1 MASEDGAGI
10 VSNVGCDVNNTSQ
23 RTDEPAGGQATSAT
37 SAKTTWRNVVERT
50 TATTA
55 AAAAGRACD
64 PDPARSSSR
73 TPTGFPAA
81 SPFHANTEGHGTSQR
96 DSDPTSLSGDVG
108 ERVPS
113 EPDNESRSPS
123 PQRRSMSH
131 QRTDLDSGTACLPG
145 EPDGNP
151 DHCNNEIV
159 KATREPI
166 QHIIHAASTCNNDTM
181 LSGAMHLSL
190 STKAK
195 LEGCVNFSNNTPQ
208 LGESPQS
215 SGEIIS
221 SPRSPDYPPRVSA
234 SPHSPN
240 ITYSISMMSAIA
252 STTAIMDTAKYSE
265 EGADNVDMRI
275 DKMNEYSFCST
286 QEKTDELQVDIKQIE
301 STSEQQEASSV
312 RETELA
318 EGESKVEDVE
328 IKKEPMES
336 QEDLQTI
343 KSESIANASATLSS
357 NRTEAGASQEKLAD
371 PDNTP
376 SSSLQLTSSHS
387 KTCSSSSKKRS
398 KEHSERRHCSRCERR
413 RNIKRASIG
422 VQCKRDRHV
431 LSSLSGKPMSLPFSK
446 STNDNLRLN
455 LQTKNYKML
464 NNPIV
469 KSEILEGLKYK
480 KFIHIETYPNG
491 GATVVHM
498 YQDEID
504 SLSQEQTE
512 ELAQEYFKVVFGED
526 ENGNAH
532 HVMGI
537 VHNAAAY
544 LPDLLDYMANTYP
557 TLTVKNGVLGRSSD
571 IETTT
576 MVQYKDQVC
585 KAYNNGTVRY
595 GPLHQIS
602 LVGTVHEEVGGYFPD
617 LLQKLEE
624 NPFLKMTMPWGPLS
638 VVKMDTPQES
648 NDGPILWIRPGEQLV
663 PTADI
668 NKSPY
673 KRRRTGI
680 NELRNLQYLPRL
692 SEAREYM
699 FEDRTK
705 AHADHVGHGLDRMTT
720 AAVGV
725 LKAVHGGQPSEYNRI
740 TKDVVAFYAGDFT
753 ELVEKLQLDL
763 HEPPIS
769 QCVQWVEDAKL
780 NQLRRQGVR
789 YAKINLYDNDIYF
802 LPRNIIHQFRTVSAV
817 SSIAWHIRLKQYYP
831 ESQHSTSIRHTRVVN
846 ESAHR
851 IKEKKPLEAV
861 GIGDEQ
867 KENTNRQRLEQKLS
881 IDSLEE
887 KKAKERAAEYQGNLK
902 KSDQHGKHRKSQHHS
917 RHSSLKRKDKE
928 ETNDNPSDPFGN
940 TKSSKSSS
948 NVQKQSGDKNRD
960 EKRSEK
966 RHKDRHRNDDKSS
979 SSHHSCSS
987 CKKKKY
993 SSSGHKLEHCSH
1005 HGRSNSNSISS
1016 KESIPDVMQARVIPS
1031 SFSSSSSS
1039 MKETKRRLSGSEL
1052 SPPVDMSEADLVVP
1066 EEEVL
1071 TQRQAIAKTYATEV
1085 VDKAL
1090 EIAIYKSKTDVEEV
1104 CQSLRTGV
1112 SEASKEVLERI
1123 HKESY
1128 EIAEQRF
1135 KDDTAKL
1142 ERYCHLLEL
1151 ETVLAFTL
1159 KMECAT
1165 ENAVKALIETAEDEA
1180 KERAKNEEKTE
1191 FSAASGNSTCTE
1203 ISTTTSSNTGVL
1215 SYSSSMTSTS
1225 PVSTENERH
1234 SRNGSSD
1241 DNSIKSSECHG
1252 ASHSKSKSKYR
1263 DEKDSRERRHEKRR
1277 DRERREHDRHRHSS
1291 SQQKSESKTGD
1302 AGEHD
1307 ALKIPGLSH
1316 TCPLLSAGKPERSD
1330 SKDGDERLDERRKT
1344 HYSHHYSHRHGK
1356 ERSSGSRAD
1365 KDSHVASSR
1374 SHSSSS
1380 NHKRKSKS
1388 SDGHKEAKRP
1398 RLEVDSST
1406 RSSESNVSSSVV
1418 SSTTTVA
1425 TATAVTTTMTT
1436 TTTTTTAAAAAAAA
1450 VMATSTMTVT
1460 TAATTMTQESPTN
1473 TVISST

>member
-10 VSNVGCDVNNTSQ
+10 VSNVGCDVNNTSE
-23 RTDEPAGGQATSAT
+23 RATESVGSKAGSVTSSGTASRPVVEGTDE
-37 SAKTTWRNVVERT
+37 
-50 TATTA
+50 
-55 AAAAGRACD
+55 RAR
-64 PDPARSSSR
+64 DPARNSPR
-73 TPTGFPAA
+73 TPTDLPASA
-81 SPFHANTEGHGTSQR
+81 SPFHGNTEGHALPRDTGTGLAS
-96 DSDPTSLSGDVG
+96 SSGDVADL
-108 ERVPS
+108 VAS
-113 EPDNESRSPS
+113 TEPDNQTQQPS

-131 QRTDLDSGTACLPG
+131 HGSDLDDTACLPG
-145 EPDGNP
+145 EPDGSP
-151 DHCNNEIV
+151 DHCNNDVV
-159 KATREPI
+159 KTVKEPVEHIAHTDSTR
-166 QHIIHAASTCNNDTM
+166 NNDTM
-181 LSGAMHLSL
+181 LSGDVHVL

-215 SGEIIS
+215 NGEVIG
-221 SPRSPDYPPRVSA
+221 SPRSPDYPPRVSV
-234 SPHSPN
+234 SPDPHSPD
-240 ITYSISMMSAIA
+240 TTFPISMMSAN
-252 STTAIMDTAKYSE
+252 STVIMDTAKYNE
-265 EGADNVDMRI
+265 ENTDSAVTCI
-275 DKMNEYSFCST
+275 DKVTENLFCPSPKEISDSQVGVT
-286 QEKTDELQVDIKQIE
+286 KTESSKQQDAIGKEDITDREL
-301 STSEQQEASSV
+301 T
-312 RETELA
+312 REPI
-318 EGESKVEDVE
+318 E
-328 IKKEPMES
+328 IKKEPVDS
-336 QEDLQTI
+336 QEELETV
-343 KSESIANASATLSS
+343 KSEWVEDNFSAEPG
-357 NRTEAGASQEKLAD
+357 RTELAAVSQDKTTD
-371 PDNTP
+371 SVINP
-376 SSSLQLTSSHS
+376 SSSSHS
-387 KTCSSSSKKRS
+387 KTYSSSREKRS
-398 KEHSERRHCSRCERR
+398 KEDRRYCSRCHKRKG
-413 RNIKRASIG
+413 IKRASIG
-422 VQCKRDRHV
+422 VQCKRDRHI
-431 LSSLSGKPMSLPFSK
+431 LSSLSSKVLPFSK
-446 STNDNLRLN
+446 SVNENLRLN

-464 NNPIV
+464 NNPV
-469 KSEILEGLKYK
+469 MKKELLEGLKYK

-498 YQDEID
+498 FQDEIGT
-504 SLSQEQTE
+504 LTNEQMQ

-544 LPDLLDYMANTYP
+544 LPDLLDYMANNYP
-557 TLTVKNGVLGRSSD
+557 TLTVKNGVLGRNSD

-576 MVQYKDQVC
+576 MAQYKDQVC
-585 KAYNNGTVRY
+585 KAYSNGTIRY

-725 LKAVHGGQPSEYNRI
+725 LKAVHGGQASQYNRI

-831 ESQHSTSIRHTRVVN
+831 ESQHSTSIRHSRAVN

-881 IDSLEE
+881 IDSLE
-887 KKAKERAAEYQGNLK
+887 KAKERAAEYQGNLK
-902 KSDQHGKHRKSQHHS
+902 KSDQHGKHRKSRHHS

-928 ETNDNPSDPFGN
+928 EGSDNQSADPFGS
-940 TKSSKSSS
+940 TKSSKSET
-948 NVQKQSGDKNRD
+948 NEQKQSNDKRD

-966 RHKDRHRNDDKSS
+966 KHKDRRRSSEKS
-979 SSHHSCSS
+979 SSHHTHSSSGSSSDNCHS

-993 SSSGHKLEHCSH
+993 DSNGHKLDHRCGH
-1005 HGRSNSNSISS
+1005 HERDKSKSVSS
-1016 KESIPDVMQARVIPS
+1016 KENVTGVVEARMVS
-1031 SFSSSSSS
+1031 KFDSSSSL
-1039 MKETKRRLSGSEL
+1039 KETKRRLSGSEL
-1052 SPPVDMSEADLVVP
+1052 SPSGDTPGTGDTSPIVLD
-1066 EEEVL
+1066 EEL
-1071 TQRQAIAKTYATEV
+1071 LMQRQNVAKTYATEV
-1085 VDKAL
+1085 VDRAL

-1104 CQSLRTGV
+1104 CQSLRTEV
-1112 SEASKEVLERI
+1112 SEASKEVIEKIR
-1123 HKESY
+1123 KESF
-1128 EIAEQRF
+1128 EIADQWC
-1135 KDDTAKL
+1135 KDDAAKL
-1142 ERYCHLLEL
+1142 RYCNLLEI
-1151 ETVLAFTL
+1151 ETMLAFTS

-1165 ENAVKALIETAEDEA
+1165 ENAVKALIEMAEDEA
-1180 KERAKNEEKTE
+1180 KERAKNEKTGDFATDGNPGSE
-1191 FSAASGNSTCTE
+1191 NSTA
-1203 ISTTTSSNTGVL
+1203 TTTGVS
-1215 SYSSSMTSTS
+1215 SYSSSSVISSTS
-1225 PVSTENERH
+1225 PSTENERH
-1234 SRNGSSD
+1234 SNSRNGSSD
-1241 DNSIKSSECHG
+1241 ENSPKPSESHG
-1252 ASHSKSKSKYR
+1252 TAHSKSKCRCR
-1263 DEKDSRERRHEKRR
+1263 DEKDCRERRHKKRR
-1277 DRERREHDRHRHSS
+1277 DHERRERKHDRHHHRSPTH
-1291 SQQKSESKTGD
+1291 QLKSESKVSDD
-1302 AGEHD
+1302 ANKDD
-1307 ALKIPGLSH
+1307 APSIPGLSH
-1316 TCPLLSAGKPERSD
+1316 NYPVVEKSERVG
-1330 SKDGDERLDERRKT
+1330 SKNVEKKSEDRRKKC
-1344 HYSHHYSHRHGK
+1344 HCDNHHCTHRHGEK
-1356 ERSSGSRAD
+1356 RSSGSNAS
-1365 KDSHVASSR
+1365 KDGHATSSR

-1380 NHKRKSKS
+1380 KHKRKPS
-1388 SDGHKEAKRP
+1388 SSGEHKEAKRP
-1398 RLEVDSST
+1398 CLEKDSSVRT
-1406 RSSESNVSSSVV
+1406 FESSAQVSSVV
-1418 SSTTTVA
+1418 S
-1425 TATAVTTTMTT
+1425 TTMVTT
-1436 TTTTTTAAAAAAAA
+1436 TTTTTT
-1450 VMATSTMTVT
+1450 TNT
-1460 TAATTMTQESPTN
+1460 TATTTSSTHLSPTN
-1473 TVISST
+1473 TVVSTT